1 MSQTELEIEFW
12 NYVKCGEGMP
22 KQAPD
27 KMLIAYGYYKQATV
41 GDLAEN
47 RPETN
52 SDVVRT
58 FKHDQWGRMKG
69 MEKEE
74 AMTKYIAFIKQLFQ
88 EQGLKIESYITV

>member
-41 GDLAEN
+41 GDLVEI
-47 RPETN
+47 RPKEN

-58 FKHDQWGRMKG
+58 FKYDQWERMKG
-69 MEKEE
+69 MTKDE
-74 AMTKYIAFIKQLFQ
+74 AMAKYIAFIKQLFK